1 MEIIGFIKKLRK
13 KNIVYYDVWMPI
25 ILQFDSSL
33 IEKKIKISLYVKFQK
48 NTYYRA
54 IDYGME
60 IFSDFVKDYVLEKQ
74 KGFLIIKKIQL
85 EQPTKPKKVK
95 PKTNDKIQD
104 ELENVYDEIISYLN
118 YATGREFRATTKS
131 YQTLIKSRISEGFQI
146 DDFKKVIDI
155 KAKKW
160 LNTNQEDYLRPET
173 LFSTKFQGYLN
184 ENLIAPKTNLT
195 KAYEQVDNA
204 SKLRDSQG

>member
-1 MEIIGFIKKLRK
+1 M
-13 KNIVYYDVWMPI
+13 
-25 ILQFDSSL
+25 
-33 IEKKIKISLYVKFQK
+33 KFQK

-95 PKTNDKIQD
+95 PKNNDNIQD

>member
-13 KNIVYYDVWMPI
+13 KNIAYYDVWMPI
-25 ILQFDSSL
+25 ILQFDTTSN
-33 IEKKIKISLYVKFQK
+33 EKKISLHVKFQK

-54 IDYGME
+54 IAYGLE
-60 IFSDFVKDYVLEKQ
+60 IFSDYINNYVLEKE
-74 KGFLIIKKIQL
+74 KGFLIL
-85 EQPTKPKKVK
+85 KKVIVPIQK
-95 PKTNDKIQD
+95 NTKKKKTITEVKQDD

-118 YATGREFRATTKS
+118 YATGREFRSTTKS
-131 YQTLIKSRISEGFQI
+131 YQTLIKTRISEGFNVN
-146 DDFKKVIDI
+146 DFKKVIDI

-184 ENLIAPKTNLT
+184 ENLIAPKTNLF
-195 KAYEQVDNA
+195 KAYEQVSNA

>member
-33 IEKKIKISLYVKFQK
+33 IEKKIKISLYMKFQK

-95 PKTNDKIQD
+95 PKNNDNIQD

>member
-13 KNIVYYDVWMPI
+13 RNIVYYDVWMPI
-25 ILQFDSSL
+25 LLQFDSTSN
-33 IEKKIKISLYVKFQK
+33 EKKISLHVKFQK

-54 IDYGME
+54 IAYGLE
-60 IFSDFVKDYVLEKQ
+60 IFSDYVKDYVLEKE
-74 KGFLIIKKIQL
+74 KGYLIIKKVSKQL
-85 EQPTKPKKVK
+85 GEKVK
-95 PKTNDKIQD
+95 SKKNKVEEKQEDVS
-104 ELENVYDEIISYLN
+104 ENVYDEIISYLN
-118 YATGREFRATTKS
+118 YATGREFRSTTKS
-131 YQTLIKSRISEGFQI
+131 YQTLINSRISEGFSVN
-146 DDFKKVIDI
+146 DFKKVIDI

-184 ENLIAPKTNLT
+184 ENIIAPKTNLF
-195 KAYEQVDNA
+195 KAYEQVNNA

>member
-33 IEKKIKISLYVKFQK
+33 IEKKIKISLYMKFQK

-131 YQTLIKSRISEGFQI
+131 YQTLIKSRISEGFKI